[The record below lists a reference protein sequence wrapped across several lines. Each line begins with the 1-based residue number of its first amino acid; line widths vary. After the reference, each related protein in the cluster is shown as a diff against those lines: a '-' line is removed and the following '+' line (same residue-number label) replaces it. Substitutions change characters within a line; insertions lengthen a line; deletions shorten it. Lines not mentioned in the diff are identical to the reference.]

1 MIHDALSGGRAR
13 VAALCCAVGFA
24 LLARTTSEALRPPRH
39 RSMGVLASPA
49 LPSPIDRTDAPP
61 AELIENAIDHDPFSI
76 SRQRSAL
83 PPVPSSPTVASAM
96 ATPEILRL
104 IGTVVDSNGGSF
116 VLCQLGTNPTRVL
129 RVGQE
134 LGPYELHSISQGAA
148 IFLTAD
154 GQRLELRVPKTGS

>member
-1 MIHDALSGGRAR
+1 
-13 VAALCCAVGFA
+13 
-24 LLARTTSEALRPPRH
+24 
-39 RSMGVLASPA
+39 
-49 LPSPIDRTDAPP
+49 
-61 AELIENAIDHDPFSI
+61 
-76 SRQRSAL
+76 
-83 PPVPSSPTVASAM
+83 M